1 MSVNRLAAAVI
12 FSSSALVSPD
22 LFAEQVVVSEIMYN
36 PPGGLPEFIELS
48 NITATPLDM
57 ALWRFSDGVDF
68 TFPNFSA
75 GASSAHLLLPNEK
88 ILISSATDAATR
100 TAYPGIPGGVRIFGP
115 WGATKALGNN
125 GDRIT
130 VKDKNGVVVC
140 TVNYSDG
147 GKWAVSPDG
156 AGHSLVLADSDQAID
171 DWRVWRA
178 STNRLGSPGVADPAA
193 PAAGLAINEVHFSTV
208 TGRVDWV
215 ELRNNSATTTISAAT
230 MILSAAT
237 DLSSPVALSG
247 NVTPGAVVSF
257 NVDFAPDN
265 GGNVRLHLADA
276 TNNVLDAVKLTRVAG
291 RPSQQVFP
299 AGGRQWFTDTTD
311 TRDAQNNPARN
322 TDIVINEIMAD
333 PPSGQR
339 DGEFIELFNKGAA
352 AVNVGGWRLDDDV
365 DLTIPANTMIA
376 PGGYLVLAANAT
388 FLNANYGG
396 LSAVGNWSGS
406 LSNGGSRVQ
415 LKDGFGNLVDE
426 VDYRFGGEWPELAA
440 GSGSSLELVNPDSN
454 NAVGSSWRDS
464 DESAKSTFSSF
475 TINGGTYK
483 RIAHGG
489 VTDDEILM
497 WLVGDGHIV
506 MRNAEVRPT
515 AGGANLLVNTN
526 VTTATRNNIDGWLG
540 RGNHWPTYHDAEGVH
555 ILSEGGGDN
564 KVNQVEK
571 DATGMVANTDY
582 TLTFEARWVSGKPR
596 IVAQSWDMSWGGVA
610 LVPVP
615 ANLGTPGAQNSR
627 YVAAAP
633 PELTGLNHSP
643 ATPTTGSTV
652 TVTAKVSSSSPIAS
666 VQLFHRLDN
675 INYTGAYTATAM
687 ADNGSGGDALAGDGI
702 YSVQIPLASFG
713 YNTAGAIV
721 EFYVRAAAANGQTA
735 DLPRGSTSGDP
746 FPTAQR
752 KTGLWIVDNQTTS
765 TELRRLRVVI
775 PAYWLEALNTPEVT
789 GQTPN
794 GSGTPATGGGSA
806 IYGYKFPK
814 FNSHYFP
821 CTIVMNDSQVYYGGS
836 VHKTGSPFTRAAT
849 NVLDRGRVAFPG
861 DRPYR
866 GHGKMYWDNDAAG
879 GSMLHNRVN
888 RYLLYLCGVP
898 ANENEVLKVTR
909 NNVAYAVRE
918 TNEVFDKDM
927 LNRIWDN
934 GSAGYFYENDD
945 AHVISDDGNVR
956 LNSIETCWD
965 YNPANRPGPVNPVS
979 YHNNFVP
986 GSREVEYDFSPVFE
1000 WTNQIENNSATLTV
1014 EQMERMADTKAMAAY
1029 AAVRGFTADWDSITQ
1044 SRAKNGY
1051 FYNRPEDHKW
1061 MLIHWDSDN
1070 SFQANHINDAF
1081 IGAEINLPNY
1091 YNRSSVRRQVYY
1103 YMTKIMGDYALN
1115 GPRLAAWLAAEEAS
1129 SPSFTVPATY
1139 ATWPTTNATS
1149 GTVQTR
1155 VAVMQAFIGAALTA
1169 PFALTSPP
1177 TTTTN
1182 TVLTISGTTPANVF
1196 RIECVAHPEATFA
1209 WTGTSSSDTAPWSFT
1224 GLRLR
1229 NGANTLTF
1237 RAFDEDGVQIGADLT
1252 HSMTKTNNA
1261 PPYMTATVS
1270 PSSQNVALGETV
1282 VIDASGSFD
1291 PDGTAL
1297 TYTWTISPSV
1307 GFATVA
1313 STTTSRT
1320 LQFTTPGSYSFSIRG
1335 SDGAANVTIIRDI
1348 TAFSNSDFTSFGGDY
1363 LDPTFTTNN
1372 VELLDN
1378 HSPDSWFSLN
1388 ETSGSI
1394 ALNLTDTITRPLTN
1408 PAPTFPIIAR
1418 PLPATTN
1425 WILQTSITPENRAYG
1440 SFLSGLYLETVESG
1454 VTVRYAFGYEGGL
1467 NWKVF
1472 KATGTGAYTQ
1482 ISSTVSFLPPDTTLR
1497 IRRSANNLFFEYR
1510 LVGVQWASV
1519 GTASMA
1525 AGSTVTRGGIFS
1537 ATGTVGAAPSAPG
1550 VGIRTAFDY
1559 LLFSDPGNTADLFN
1573 SLRITELMYNP
1584 SGAGG
1589 VEFIELKNVGASAI
1603 SLNGAY
1609 FDQGDP
1615 FSDAA
1620 GTGPFTFGAT
1630 TLQPGQYCVVTN
1642 NTAGFIAQYGNG
1654 ALIAGQYSGSLNND
1668 GEHIVLRDSDGNAVH
1683 DFSYSDVAPWP
1694 TVADGGGPSIEA
1706 LSTTLALYG
1715 NGTNWRASQETGGS
1729 PGYLGF
1735 ATDTDSDGIP
1745 DVVELAFGSNPNS
1758 ATSTPQP
1765 PTAARDA
1772 GTGDVTITWASLSGK
1787 PYLVEYRGDLIAG
1800 SWQTLATVNAT
1811 GASSSYTDTT
1821 ANATTQRF
1829 YRIKAQFP

>member
-1 MSVNRLAAAVI
+1 MKYPLIFRLTSAVFALPYSVL
-12 FSSSALVSPD
+12 
-22 LFAEQVVVSEIMYN
+22 AEQVVVSEIMYN
-36 PPGGLPEFIELS
+36 PPGSLPEFIELS

-68 TFPNFSA
+68 SFPNFSA

-88 ILISSATDAATR
+88 ILISSASDAATR
-100 TAYPGIPGGVRIFGP
+100 AAYPGIPGGVRIFGP
-115 WGATKALGNN
+115 WGATTSLDNN
-125 GDRIT
+125 GERIT

-156 AGHSLVLADSDQAID
+156 AGHSLVLADPDQAID

-178 STNRLGSPGVADPAA
+178 SANRLGSPGVADPAA
-193 PAAGLAINEVHFSTV
+193 PTAGLAINEVHFSTV

-215 ELRNNSATTTISAAT
+215 ELRNNSATTTVSAAT

-237 DLSSPVALSG
+237 DLSNPVALSG
-247 NVTPGAVVSF
+247 SVTPGAVVSF
-257 NVDFAPDN
+257 NVDFATDN
-265 GGNVRLHLADA
+265 GGNVRVHLAEA
-276 TNNVLDAVKLTRVAG
+276 GNVRDAVKITRVAG

-322 TDIVINEIMAD
+322 VDIVINEIMAD

-339 DGEFIELFNKGAA
+339 DGEFIELYNKGAA

-365 DLTIPANTMIA
+365 DLSIPANTMIA
-376 PGGYLVLAANAT
+376 PGGYLVLAANAA

-396 LSAVGNWSGS
+396 LSSMGNWNGS

-440 GSGSSLELVNPDSN
+440 GDGSSLELVNPDSD

-464 DESAKSTFSSF
+464 DESAKSTFTAF
-475 TINGGTYK
+475 TINGGNYK
-483 RIAHGG
+483 R
-489 VTDDEILM
+489 VTHNSLNDDEIQM
-497 WLVGDGHIV
+497 WLVGDGHMII
-506 MRNAEVRPT
+506 RNAQLRPT
-515 AGGANLLVNTN
+515 AGGADLFVNAG
-526 VTTATRNNIDGWLG
+526 VTTLNANNTDGWRS
-540 RGNHWPTYHDAEGVH
+540 RGTHWATFHDAEGVH
-555 ILSEGGGDN
+555 IVADGGGDN

-571 DATGMVANTDY
+571 DATGMLVNTDY
-582 TLTFEARWVSGKPR
+582 TLTFEARWVYGKPR
-596 IVAQSWDMSWGGVA
+596 IVAQSWDMSWGGTVLA
-610 LVPVP
+610 PVP
-615 ANLGTPGAQNSR
+615 QNLGTPGAQNSR
-627 YVAAAP
+627 FVAAAP
-633 PELTGLNHSP
+633 PELTLLNHSP
-643 ATPTTGSTV
+643 ATPPTGSTV

-675 INYTGAYTATAM
+675 ASYTGAYTPTPM
-687 ADNGSGGDALAGDGI
+687 TDNGTGGDVLAGDGI
-702 YSVQIPLASFG
+702 YSGQVQLASFG
-713 YNTAGAIV
+713 YNTAGSVV
-721 EFYVRAAAANGQTA
+721 EFYVRATAANGQTA
-735 DLPRGSTSGDP
+735 DLPRGATTGEP
-746 FPTAQR
+746 FATAEP
-752 KTGLWIVDNQTTS
+752 KTGLWVVDNQTTS
-765 TELRRLRVVI
+765 TELRRLRVVM
-775 PAYWLEALNTPEVT
+775 PNYWLAALDTPDVT
-789 GQTPN
+789 ATPA
-794 GSGTPATGGGSA
+794 GSGIPTTGGGSS
-806 IYGYKFPK
+806 IYNYKFPK
-814 FNSHYFP
+814 HNSHYFP
-821 CTIVMNDSQVYYGGS
+821 CTVVMNDNQVIYGAG
-836 VHKTGSPFTRAAT
+836 VHKTGSPFTRGT
-849 NVLDRGRVAFPG
+849 NNSIDRGRVTLPG

-866 GHGKMYWDNDAAG
+866 GHGKIYWDNDGAG
-879 GSMLHNRVN
+879 SNMHHNRVS

-898 ANENEVLKVTR
+898 ANENEILKVTR
-909 NNVAYAVRE
+909 NSATYAVRE
-918 TNEVFDKDM
+918 SNEVFDKDM

-934 GSAGYFYENDD
+934 GSSGYFYENDD
-945 AHVISDDGNVR
+945 AHVIGDDGNVR
-956 LNSIETCWD
+956 MNSIETAWD
-965 YNPANRPGPVNPVS
+965 YNPPNRPGAENPVS

-986 GSREVEYDFSPVFE
+986 NSREVEYDFAPVYE
-1000 WTNQIENNSATLTV
+1000 WNKQIETNTATT
-1014 EQMERMADTKAMAAY
+1014 EQLERVADTRAMAAY
-1029 AAVRGFTADWDSITQ
+1029 AAVRGYTSDWDSMTL

-1051 FYNRPEDHKW
+1051 FYSRPDDHKW
-1061 MLIHWDSDN
+1061 MLIHWDSDLA
-1070 SFQANHINDAF
+1070 FQTGQINTPF
-1081 IGAEINLPNY
+1081 IGAETNVPNY
-1091 YNRSSVRRQVYY
+1091 YSRSFVRRQVYF
-1103 YMTKIMGDYALN
+1103 YMTKLLGEYALN
-1115 GPRLAAWLAAEEAS
+1115 GPRLAAWLAAEEAA
-1129 SPSFTVPATY
+1129 SPSFTITTAY
-1139 ATWPTTNATS
+1139 ATWPTTNSTAAPI
-1149 GTVQTR
+1149 QTR

-1177 TTTTN
+1177 ATTTN
-1182 TVLTISGTTPANVF
+1182 TVLTISGTAPANVF

-1209 WTGTSSSDTAPWSFT
+1209 WTGTSASDTAPWSFT

-1237 RAFDEDGVQIGADLT
+1237 RAYDEDGVQIGADLT

-1261 PPYMTATVS
+1261 PPYMTVTVS
-1270 PSSQNVALGETV
+1270 PGSQNAALGELV

-1291 PDGTAL
+1291 PDGTVLA
-1297 TYTWTISPSV
+1297 YTWTISPSV
-1307 GFATVA
+1307 GFTTVS
-1313 STTTSRT
+1313 STPSSRT
-1320 LQFTTPGSYSFSIRG
+1320 IQFTTPGSYSFSIRG
-1335 SDGAANVTIIRDI
+1335 SDGASNQTVIRDI
-1348 TAFSNSDFTSFGGDY
+1348 TAFSTSDFTSFGGEY
-1363 LDPTFTTNN
+1363 LDPTFTTQN

-1378 HSPDSWFSLN
+1378 YSPDSWYSLN

-1408 PAPTFPIIAR
+1408 TAPTFPFIAR
-1418 PLPATTN
+1418 PLPLTTN

-1454 VTVRYAFGYEGGL
+1454 VTTRYAFGYEGGL

-1472 KATGTGAYTQ
+1472 KAIGAAAYAQ
-1482 ISSTVSFLPPDTTLR
+1482 IGSTVAFAPPDTTLR
-1497 IRRSANNLFFEYR
+1497 IRRSANSLFFEYR
-1510 LVGVQWASV
+1510 LNGVQWASV
-1519 GTASMA
+1519 GTSTMA
-1525 AGSTVTRGGIFS
+1525 AGSTATRGGIFS
-1537 ATGTVGAAPSAPG
+1537 TTGTVGAAPSAPG

-1559 LLFSDPGNTADLFN
+1559 LLLSDPGNTADLFN
-1573 SLRITELMYNP
+1573 SVRITEIMYNP

-1589 VEFIELKNVGASAI
+1589 VEFIELKNIGGAAI
-1603 SLNGAY
+1603 NLNGAY

-1615 FSDAA
+1615 FSNSA

-1642 NTAGFIAQYGNG
+1642 DTTGFIAQYGNG
-1654 ALIAGQYSGSLNND
+1654 TLIAGQYSGSLNND

-1683 DFSYSDVAPWP
+1683 DFNYSDLAPWP
-1694 TVADGGGPSIEA
+1694 IIADGGGPSIEV

-1772 GTGDVTITWASLSGK
+1772 GTGDVTIVWPSLNGK
-1787 PYLVEYRGDLIAG
+1787 PYLVEYRDDLIIG

-1811 GASSSYTDTT
+1811 SASSSYTDTT
-1821 ANATTQRF
+1821 ANAAPQRF